1 MEDPNQTLIPS
12 AFMALYSAHGR
23 PTAPRAHVEAR
34 HDLCEDMAVQMTT
47 LCAALEHR
55 HDLSR
60 QEVLRRCWTGLLQP
74 GSGVEPPEANW
85 VVARTAELLEWP
97 QPAFLAAEGAG
108 PGRRG

>member
-1 MEDPNQTLIPS
+1 MEDPNQTLIPQ

-23 PTAPRAHVEAR
+23 PTASRDHVEAR

-47 LCAALEHR
+47 LCASLEHR
-55 HDLSR
+55 HDLGKE
-60 QEVLRRCWTGLLQP
+60 EVLRRCWMGLLQD

-97 QPAFLAAEGAG
+97 QPGFLQPPGQAA
-108 PGRRG
+108 